1 MTAPQKERKT
11 ATLTIRGLDV
21 TVKDQLQRQ
30 AKKNGRSMEAQARS
44 ILEDAAFPSKNN
56 ALVAYPKGD
65 PISALHLSD
74 QTQRRLEDQAQQRG
88 HSVADEVRAIL
99 DRGTRPVDA
108 GRIIYE
114 LSREYGG
121 FDDFELPERT
131 GSRDLPDFS

>member
-1 MTAPQKERKT
+1 M
-11 ATLTIRGLDV
+11 
-21 TVKDQLQRQ
+21 
-30 AKKNGRSMEAQARS
+30 
-44 ILEDAAFPSKNN
+44 
-56 ALVAYPKGD
+56 
-65 PISALHLSD
+65 
-74 QTQRRLEDQAQQRG
+74 
-88 HSVADEVRAIL
+88 ADEVRAIL

>member
-1 MTAPQKERKT
+1 MATPQKKQAT

-21 TVKDQLQRQ
+21 AIKEQLQRQ
-30 AKKNGRSMEAQARS
+30 AKRNGRSMEAQARS
-44 ILEDAAFPSKNN
+44 ILEDAAFPMQAN

-65 PISALHLSD
+65 SISALHLSH
-74 QTQRRLEDQAQQRG
+74 QTRRRLEDQARQHG
-88 HSVADEVRAIL
+88 HSVADEARAIL